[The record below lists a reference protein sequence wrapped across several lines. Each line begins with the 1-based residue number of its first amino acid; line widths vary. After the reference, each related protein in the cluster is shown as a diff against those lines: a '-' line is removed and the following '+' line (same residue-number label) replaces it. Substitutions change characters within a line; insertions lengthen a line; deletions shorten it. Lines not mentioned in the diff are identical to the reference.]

1 MAGKSIKGI
10 TIEIAG
16 DSSKLVKA
24 LDSAQSSVNAV
35 WKNLKQVNSA
45 LKMDPG
51 NVDALAKKQE
61 LLSKAIAATTE
72 RLEAEKAAAEEAKKA
87 LELGNISQSE
97 YDQFET
103 QIIKTEASL
112 KDLSRQ
118 ATETENALKN
128 VGGEGASSGSTNI
141 QDIHDKTELLA
152 KGLEV
157 VAEVGQK
164 AGQVLETGFDAA
176 AKAADLAY
184 QGVEKVAEASVKVV
198 QEVGKL
204 SYNLSEAVVQNYG
217 EFEQL
222 AGGVEKIFGTSSR
235 TVIRNAEQAYRT
247 AGISANQ
254 YMQTITGFSASL
266 LQGLEGDTELAAQ
279 IADQA
284 LQDMSDNANTYGTDI
299 ESIINAYQG
308 FAKGNYNMLDNLRL
322 GYGGTKTELIRLIND
337 SGILNERISSL
348 DNISFDQ
355 IISAI
360 HAVQDQLNITGT
372 TAREASTTIE
382 GSINALKAS
391 YTNFLTGLG
400 RDDVDPTE
408 LANELASSFNTVV
421 NNIKPVLRRMSD
433 QIPGLLPQMIGSVED
448 EIPDAVRVVGLVIN
462 TIGRELANSAPELLD
477 ILIENLPEGAEIV
490 GELLGNLSNAISEND
505 DKIIQAA
512 NAVLP
517 AFVEIGAN
525 IVGVLVQSI
534 LDNRMD
540 IANAII
546 DAFAPSLDEAFGE
559 GTADKFREGIQK
571 IVEAAPEVI
580 NDVLVPLIDLTGT
593 LMQHLPEI
601 ADVVLP
607 LLSTAAEHLPLIVGA
622 LVTLSTLGSI
632 AGVASSVIEIV
643 GAVQLL
649 GGSVPVIEGIGTSLS
664 GIGTA
669 ASASLSSIGTFAA
682 TNAGPLAVLA
692 GEVLALGKEWETFQA
707 LMDEAESLGISKTE
721 ALAGGFQE
729 IGNQIAAVPDA
740 LANTFSS
747 FDNFYENIV
756 GGALSTVDDV
766 VNTFGD
772 GGSHMAEDWAL
783 SCNNMAESTQTIEQQ
798 AMQVSTDIQLA
809 IEQSGASA
817 TASVADDCAIIQSY
831 LDNLEANGQIE
842 LHARVVTEYQTIMN
856 QNVVNSSQREMA
868 ERYAREGRR
877 NTPEA
882 RAVTNYGREMADRY
896 RQQGEDALRAI
907 EETARTAQTSIER
920 ASYGGGGGSGG
931 GGGGGSSKSDD
942 DKSALTASKAE
953 ELLTSIDTNLS
964 EILKAMGILSEPSE
978 YQNNVNQMIDGVLK
992 ALETGYSDD
1001 NIQIAMQQLSETM
1014 KAFGMDGSVV
1024 DATTLEQLRNL
1035 VNMQPTQNTE
1045 ALTQVQGSVAAIQA
1059 VTVDYTPHFVN
1070 LTGLLGQ
1077 LLALKQSE
1085 ESVFNIYV
1093 GNELLDTYIQQSL
1106 VNQSLVSGGV

>member
-1 MAGKSIKGI
+1 MAKGIKGI

-45 LKMDPG
+45 LKLDPG
-51 NVDALAKKQE
+51 NVDALAKKQD
-61 LLSKAIAATTE
+61 LLSKAIQATTE

-97 YDQFET
+97 YDQFEA

-112 KDLSRQ
+112 KDLGRQ
-118 ATETENALKN
+118 AQETSDKLNDL
-128 VGGEGASSGSTNI
+128 GGSTSEGGSSVLEL
-141 QDIHDKTELLA
+141 HDKTELLA
-152 KGLEV
+152 KGLDV
-157 VAEVGQK
+157 VSEAGEK
-164 AGQVLETGFDAA
+164 AGQALKAGFDV
-176 AKAADLAY
+176 AADAANLAL
-184 QGVEKVAEASVKVV
+184 QGIEQVANASVQVV
-198 QEVGKL
+198 EQVGKL
-204 SYNLSEAVVQNYG
+204 SYNVSEAVVQNYG
-217 EFEQL
+217 EFQQL
-222 AGGVEKIFGTSSR
+222 AGGVEKIFGASSR
-235 TVIRNAEQAYRT
+235 TVINNAERAYET
-247 AGISANQ
+247 AGVSANQ

-337 SGILNERISSL
+337 SGILEERISSL

-355 IISAI
+355 IIRAI
-360 HAVQDQLNITGT
+360 HAVQDQMNITGT

-408 LANELASSFNTVV
+408 LANQLASSFNTVV
-421 NNIKPVLRRMSD
+421 TNIKPVLRRMSA
-433 QIPGLLPQMIGSVED
+433 QIPGLLPQMIGSVEE

-477 ILIENLPEGAEIV
+477 ILIDNLPEGAEIV
-490 GELLGNLSNAISEND
+490 GELLGTFSNAISEND

-512 NAVLP
+512 NSVMP

-540 IANAII
+540 IVNAIV

-559 GTADKFREGIQK
+559 GTADKFREGISK
-571 IVEAAPEVI
+571 IVESAPEVI

-593 LMQHLPEI
+593 LMQNLPEI
-601 ADVVLP
+601 ADVALP
-607 LLSTAAEHLPLIVGA
+607 LLSFAAEHLPLIVGA
-622 LVTLSTLGSI
+622 LATLSTLGSL
-632 AGVASSVIEIV
+632 AGVASSVIEIA

-649 GGSVPVIEGIGTSLS
+649 SGSVPAIGTLTTSLT
-664 GIGTA
+664 GVGTA
-669 ASASLSSIGTFAA
+669 ATGAA
-682 TNAGPLAVLA
+682 TAGTAAVGSMTSLAATAGPIALLAA
-692 GEVLALGKEWETFQA
+692 EVVALGYEVSTYIDLMHQA
-707 LMDEAESLGISKTE
+707 EDAGISWSE
-721 ALAGGFQE
+721 AT
-729 IGNQIAAVPDA
+729 I
-740 LANTFSS
+740 
-747 FDNFYENIV
+747 
-756 GGALSTVDDV
+756 GGALQAFDTMSPLGQLIGTDLAGSFYDAQRAADDS
-766 VNTFGD
+766 F
-772 GGSHMAEDWAL
+772 
-783 SCNNMAESTQTIEQQ
+783 QTIDQQ
-798 AMQVSTDIQLA
+798 AQQAAIDIQLA
-809 IEQSGASA
+809 IENSGASA

-842 LHARVVTEYQTIMN
+842 LHARVVTEYQTVMS
-856 QNVVNSSQREMA
+856 QNLVNNSQREMA

-882 RAVTNYGREMADRY
+882 RAVTAYGQDMANRY

-907 EETARTAQTSIER
+907 EETARAAQTSIER

-931 GGGGGSSKSDD
+931 GGGGGRSSKSDED
-942 DKSALTASKAE
+942 ETPKSSALQ
-953 ELLTSIDTNLS
+953 ELVSNIDSNLTK
-964 EILKAMGILSEPSE
+964 ILEYLGIISEPTE

-1001 NIQIAMQQLSETM
+1001 NIQTAMNQLSETM

-1024 DATTLEQLRNL
+1024 DATALEQLRNL

>member
-45 LKMDPG
+45 LKLDPG
-51 NVDALAKKQE
+51 NVDALIKKQD
-61 LLSKAIAATTE
+61 LLNKAIEATKE

-87 LELGNISQSE
+87 LDLGNISQSE
-97 YDQFET
+97 YDQFDA
-103 QIIKTEASL
+103 QILKTEASL

-222 AGGVEKIFGTSSR
+222 AGGVEKIFGNSSR

-477 ILIENLPEGAEIV
+477 ILIDNLPEGAEIV
-490 GELLGNLSNAISEND
+490 GELLGTFSNAISEND

-540 IANAII
+540 IANAIV

-580 NDVLVPLIDLTGT
+580 NDVLVPLIDIIGT
-593 LMQHLPEI
+593 LMQELPEI

-622 LVTLSTLGSI
+622 LTALSALGSL
-632 AGVASSVIEIV
+632 AGVASSVIEIA

-649 GGSVPVIEGIGTSLS
+649 GNAVPAIGTLTGSLT
-664 GIGTA
+664 GVGTA
-669 ASASLSSIGTFAA
+669 AAGAGTAA
-682 TNAGPLAVLA
+682 TGAATSLGTMAATAGPIALLAA
-692 GEVLALGKEWETFQA
+692 EVVALGYEVTTYID
-707 LMDEAESLGISKTE
+707 LMHEAEDAGISWSE
-721 ALAGGFQE
+721 AT
-729 IGNQIAAVPDA
+729 I
-740 LANTFSS
+740 
-747 FDNFYENIV
+747 
-756 GGALSTVDDV
+756 GGALEAFDAYSPLGQLIGTDLA
-766 VNTFGD
+766 
-772 GGSHMAEDWAL
+772 GSFYEAQRAAE
-783 SCNNMAESTQTIEQQ
+783 ESVQTIDQQ
-798 AMQVSTDIQLA
+798 AQQAIIDIGLA

-817 TASVADDCAIIQSY
+817 TESVADDCAIIQSY

-842 LHARVVTEYQTIMN
+842 LHARVVTEYQTVLTQGRAETI
-856 QNVVNSSQREMA
+856 NSYGRDMA
-868 ERYAREGRR
+868 DRYATQGRR

-931 GGGGGSSKSDD
+931 GGGGGRSSKSDED
-942 DKSALTASKAE
+942 ETPKSSALQ
-953 ELLTSIDTNLS
+953 ELVSNIDSNLTK
-964 EILKAMGILSEPSE
+964 ILEYLGIISEPTE

-1001 NIQIAMQQLSETM
+1001 NIQTAMNQLSETM